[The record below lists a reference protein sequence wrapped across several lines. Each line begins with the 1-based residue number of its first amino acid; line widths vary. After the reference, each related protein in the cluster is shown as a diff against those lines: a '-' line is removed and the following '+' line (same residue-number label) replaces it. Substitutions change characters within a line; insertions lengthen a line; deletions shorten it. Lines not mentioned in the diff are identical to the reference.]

1 MNTDINEICKEF
13 NVIYMEIINVVD
25 LRKRVCGKI
34 EELPY
39 KGLYLNLL
47 GDETKIRNLIRMF
60 ETDNEPQTWR
70 QGKLTLLVFKE
81 QTNLVCMFYV
91 TEKNGVE
98 SFEYSQSIFKHYRE
112 IDNIQY

>member
-60 ETDNEPQTWR
+60 ETGTR
-70 QGKLTLLVFKE
+70 RGICTR
-81 QTNLVCMFYV
+81 NLSAWAM
-91 TEKNGVE
+91 TT
-98 SFEYSQSIFKHYRE
+98 SWS
-112 IDNIQY
+112 